1 MLSYLSW
8 ETDGKIMYP
17 VSIGYAGAVQ
27 RIKYLINNGHDAE
40 ALVTTA
46 FTVEKTIRRTL
57 RQLVVSAGF
66 RSIDAEKIVKGLGGL
81 ERLKDTWELFD
92 PKHRKL
98 PGFIG
103 DDWATFVETA
113 KMRNKLVHG
122 ERVYNLADCRTAANN
137 TLDALDRLKAAFDTE
152 YGYSGWD
159 RPRAR
164 RVSHLHKDPKITW
177 T

>member
-1 MLSYLSW
+1 
-8 ETDGKIMYP
+8 MYP
-17 VSIGYAGAVQ
+17 VGIGYAGAVQ
-27 RIKYLINNGHDAE
+27 RINDLINHGHNAE

-66 RSIDAEKIVKGLGGL
+66 RSVDAEKIVKGLGGL
-81 ERLKDTWELFD
+81 ERLKDTWELYD

-98 PGFIG
+98 PPLIG
-103 DDWATFVETA
+103 ADWATFDATA

-122 ERVYNLADCRTAANN
+122 ERVYNLAECKTQATN
-137 TLDALDRLKAAFDTE
+137 TLDALDRLKARFDAE

-159 RPRAR
+159 RLKVR
-164 RVSHLHKDPKITW
+164 RVGHLHKDPKVNWIK
-177 T
+177 

>member
-1 MLSYLSW
+1 MLGKRT
-8 ETDGKIMYP
+8 EKIMYP

-27 RIKYLINNGHDAE
+27 RINDLISNGHNAE

-81 ERLKDTWELFD
+81 ERLKDTWELYD

-98 PGFIG
+98 PALIG
-103 DDWATFVETA
+103 ADWATFDATA

-122 ERVYNLADCRTAANN
+122 ERVYNLADCRTQAIDTLAALN
-137 TLDALDRLKAAFDTE
+137 RLKAAFDAE

-159 RPRAR
+159 RLKVR
-164 RVSHLHKDPKITW
+164 RVGHLHKDPKVNW
-177 T
+177 TK